1 MKWDQAR
8 VIKNELSSDSLL
20 DDGKVIPVDEIG
32 ELTDLRAWR
41 EEIHIMVA
49 RWNIRRAKI
58 AAYQKGIPLGEA
70 KREETDGDDAETGDL
85 ADVNKKAIEEA
96 LVRNGH
102 NRTRAARELGIT
114 RRALLRR
121 IEKYGINSP
130 STWGPGR
137 T

>member
-1 MKWDQAR
+1 MTDSP
-8 VIKNELSSDSLL
+8 ISDAIL
-20 DDGKVIPVDEIG
+20 DRSPVIPVDEIG

-41 EEIHIMVA
+41 EELHAMVA

-58 AAYQKGIPLGEA
+58 VAYQKGVPLGA
-70 KREETDGDDAETGDL
+70 AEKAVKDHESRSGYEGDL
-85 ADVNKKAIEEA
+85 ADINAQAIEDA
-96 LVRNGH
+96 LLRNGH

-114 RRALLRR
+114 RRTLLRM
-121 IEKYGINSP
+121 IEKYKIESP

>member
-1 MKWDQAR
+1 MALAQMTDSP
-8 VIKNELSSDSLL
+8 ISDAIL
-20 DDGKVIPVDEIG
+20 DRSPVIPVDEIG

-41 EEIHIMVA
+41 EELHAMVA

-58 AAYQKGIPLGEA
+58 VAYQKGVPLGAAPKSESSDESESGHENDLDA
-70 KREETDGDDAETGDL
+70 INTQAITD
-85 ADVNKKAIEEA
+85 A
-96 LVRNGH
+96 LIRNGH
-102 NRTRAARELGIT
+102 NRTRAARDLGIT